1 MDTSNQSWDFIKWI
15 LSGVVTGLSF
25 VMVYFFNQIQILKEK
40 ISLNE
45 KDIALND
52 QHDFI
57 TDKTLVDLKAVI
69 ERLES
74 KVDKLL
80 INQSK

>member
-74 KVDKLL
+74 KVDRLL